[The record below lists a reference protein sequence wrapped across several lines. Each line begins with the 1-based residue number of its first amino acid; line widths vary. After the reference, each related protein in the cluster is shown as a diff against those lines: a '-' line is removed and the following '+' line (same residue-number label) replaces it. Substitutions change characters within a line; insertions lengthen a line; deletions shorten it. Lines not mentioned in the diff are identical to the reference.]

1 MSKVPR
7 NFSQVRGLNEPARP
21 TAARPASESIRS
33 RFRSTSLHS
42 PVDRI
47 QAVFRSS
54 VLVSRQNVK
63 PLQPSSFCAHERR
76 HPSPSPRGLGLSP
89 TCRTRTAGCR
99 GLPAR
104 QAHTCHAP
112 SRFTPFVRCF
122 RLSPPSTASHHH
134 RGVRNAF
141 AASAARSGDPA
152 VREFTALWHSV
163 LCRRRATAP
172 RFSVSPDF
180 RVQCRV
186 PVRIPS
192 ESPPF
197 RSCSGSRALLQR
209 SGAAVTGAC
218 MPNRLARIR
227 RG

>member
-7 NFSQVRGLNEPARP
+7 IFSQVRGLNEP
-21 TAARPASESIRS
+21 AARPASESIRS

-54 VLVSRQNVK
+54 VLVSRQNMK

-76 HPSPSPRGLGLSP
+76 HPSPRGLGLSP

-122 RLSPPSTASHHH
+122 RLSLPSTASHHH

-152 VREFTALWHSV
+152 DGTGIHCPLAFGPLPQASYCAAFQCL
-163 LCRRRATAP
+163 A
-172 RFSVSPDF
+172 RFSGPMQSASAHSLRVSTFP
-180 RVQCRV
+180 
-186 PVRIPS
+186 I
-192 ESPPF
+192 
-197 RSCSGSRALLQR
+197 LLRLPGPASAQR
-209 SGAAVTGAC
+209 S
-218 MPNRLARIR
+218 R
-227 RG
+227 RHGCLPAKPTS